1 MFGEFRVDYLMCC
14 ADSGYLFEGHLT
26 VDQEPPRPQWMV
38 QSDLLNTFIEAE
50 SSGTPENAASV
61 LQQLMSSLDDVIP
74 LVIL

>member
-1 MFGEFRVDYLMCC
+1 M
-14 ADSGYLFEGHLT
+14 
-26 VDQEPPRPQWMV
+26 DQEPPRPQWMV

-50 SSGTPENAASV
+50 SSDTPENAASV